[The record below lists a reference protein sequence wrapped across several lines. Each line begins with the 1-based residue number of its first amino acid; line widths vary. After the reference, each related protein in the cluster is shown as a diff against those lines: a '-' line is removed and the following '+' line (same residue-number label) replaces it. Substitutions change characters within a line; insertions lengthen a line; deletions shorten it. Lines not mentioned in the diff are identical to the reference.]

1 MKWSELL
8 AELKTNVAAA
18 QQRRADVEE
27 IKDREALLKV
37 KNEDDF
43 REWGFPLLKEKVR
56 LLFPDGN
63 DSSRCRDRIKE
74 LEDRVNETNVD
85 LDRELDAQ
93 IASTDVGLTCAFA
106 TMLSSSTDL
115 LNQTKMEQFLAEQ
128 GRDAASQIVP
138 LREPDLESVLSA
150 YEEIQVQMQMEFSA
164 KTTDNHEGDN
174 GEATSTVFGSI
185 KSGASSLLRITDG
198 LHGLDCGHDDLCSSS
213 EDGSGGF
220 AVSSP
225 PKSSFMPGSL
235 LYSNSSRES
244 YRSGCETPDD
254 PTQLQFGGDDLSSVT
269 EDTQNYEDG
278 DLYSASPRRS
288 LSPARLPLQPSKPIT
303 PVSHDHQKNDL
314 NMLSNI
320 LTNLSSTSEVSPNYT
335 QGIQ

>member
-1 MKWSELL
+1 MAPLDLSNGGIPPLLESAMKWNKLL
-8 AELKTNVAAA
+8 VQLKENVAAV
-18 QQRRADVEE
+18 QQRRSDLREFKDHKAYLKLQIDNNPREPGFSLPSTE
-27 IKDREALLKV
+27 IRV
-37 KNEDDF
+37 
-43 REWGFPLLKEKVR
+43 
-56 LLFPDGN
+56 LFPGN
-63 DSSRCRDRIKE
+63 NYSSRYQDRVKE
-74 LEDRVNETNVD
+74 IEDRVNEISVD

-93 IASTDVGLTCAFA
+93 IASTD
-106 TMLSSSTDL
+106 
-115 LNQTKMEQFLAEQ
+115 TKMEQFLAEQ

-138 LREPDLESVLSA
+138 LQELDVEYVLSA
-150 YEEIQVQMQMEFSA
+150 DEEIQVQMQMEFSA

-220 AVSSP
+220 AVPSP

>member
-93 IASTDVGLTCAFA
+93 IASTDVGSIIPPTHEIMETIKILI
-106 TMLSSSTDL
+106 
-115 LNQTKMEQFLAEQ
+115 NTKMEQFLAEQ

-150 YEEIQVQMQMEFSA
+150 YEEIQVQMQMEFPA

-185 KSGASSLLRITDG
+185 KSGASSLLRIIDG

-225 PKSSFMPGSL
+225 PKSSFMVRQSPL
-235 LYSNSSRES
+235 LKLLSRKLKI
-244 YRSGCETPDD
+244 RMR
-254 PTQLQFGGDDLSSVT
+254 
-269 EDTQNYEDG
+269 N
-278 DLYSASPRRS
+278 PR
-288 LSPARLPLQPSKPIT
+288 
-303 PVSHDHQKNDL
+303 
-314 NMLSNI
+314 
-320 LTNLSSTSEVSPNYT
+320 
-335 QGIQ
+335 